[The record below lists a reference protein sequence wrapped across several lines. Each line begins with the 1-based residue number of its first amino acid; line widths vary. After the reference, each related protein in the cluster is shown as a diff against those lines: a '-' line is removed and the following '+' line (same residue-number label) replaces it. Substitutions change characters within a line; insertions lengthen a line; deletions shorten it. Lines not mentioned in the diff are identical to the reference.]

1 MKCHLYAGLIV
12 LVSLTWT
19 PGAGLARPIDGGSS
33 YDFRIIVAQAG
44 LISAD
49 TAARRAQSRYGGKVL
64 SVRLV
69 RKGQGAAP
77 FYRVKL
83 LSDGNVRVVRISA
96 VK

>member
-12 LVSLTWT
+12 LVSLNWVS
-19 PGAGLARPIDGGSS
+19 GAGHARPMTEGSAYTS
-33 YDFRIIVAQAG
+33 RIVVAQAG
-44 LISAD
+44 IISAD

-69 RKGQGAAP
+69 RKGQGAVP

-83 LSDGNVRVVRISA
+83 LSGGNVRVVRISA